1 MGDLPTGQDPIGPR
15 NKQYKEGL
23 GSANSASHRS
33 DTRLGLTQCHKTPN
47 PSGPQVQ
54 DLQGWLPN

>member
-1 MGDLPTGQDPIGPR
+1 MVDLPTGQDPIGSR

-33 DTRLGLTQCHKTPN
+33 DKRLGLTQCHKTPN
-47 PSGPQVQ
+47 PSGP
-54 DLQGWLPN
+54 